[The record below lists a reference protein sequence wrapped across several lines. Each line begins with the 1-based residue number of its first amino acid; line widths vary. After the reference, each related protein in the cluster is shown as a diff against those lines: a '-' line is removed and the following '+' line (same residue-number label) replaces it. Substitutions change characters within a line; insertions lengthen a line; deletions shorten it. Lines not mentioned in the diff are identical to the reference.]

1 MAALEPKSSHIT
13 TSKPADQVR
22 AELEA
27 NLQSLGATIVP
38 SEGGTLE
45 ATTGKKFGTRMLGAM
60 FVPDAWLP
68 LHHSLTFSPSG
79 TDTRVDITVHDD
91 FGMGLRGGFSK
102 KYNRFMDQRLQE
114 LTAAAG

>member
-1 MAALEPKSSHIT
+1 MAALAAKSTHIT
-13 TSKPADQVR
+13 TSNPADQTR

-27 NLQSLGATIVP
+27 TLLSLGATIVP
-38 SEGGTLE
+38 THDGSLE
-45 ATTGKKFGTRMLGAM
+45 AATGNKIGTRLLGAM
-60 FVPDAWLP
+60 FVPDTWLP
-68 LHHSLTFSPSG
+68 LHHAITFTEAG
-79 TDTRVDITVHDD
+79 ADTRVDITVHDD